1 MDNKKIVE
9 LSDIKV
15 AVLIPCYN
23 EQASI
28 SSVVRDFRSALP
40 DSTIYVYDNNSDDD
54 TVGVA
59 SAAGAVVRSESLQG
73 KGNVVPRMFADI
85 DADIYVMVDGDDTYD
100 ASSAPMLI
108 NELIENFL
116 DMVNGRRVSTDQS
129 AYRRGHRLGNKVL
142 TSLVAYTFGERIQ
155 DMLSGYRVFWKRFVK
170 SFPALTRGFKIETE
184 LTVHALELRMPVA
197 ELDTPYGARPEGS
210 VSKLSTYKD
219 GLHILKAI
227 VALIKEERPLQFF
240 RLCLRFW

>member
-1 MDNKKIVE
+1 
-9 LSDIKV
+9 
-15 AVLIPCYN
+15 
-23 EQASI
+23 
-28 SSVVRDFRSALP
+28 
-40 DSTIYVYDNNSDDD
+40 
-54 TVGVA
+54 
-59 SAAGAVVRSESLQG
+59 
-73 KGNVVPRMFADI
+73 
-85 DADIYVMVDGDDTYD
+85 
-100 ASSAPMLI
+100 MLI

-155 DMLSGYRVFWKRFVK
+155 DMLSGYRVFSKRFVK

-240 RLCLRFW
+240 SLVFAVLVTVSVVLAWPIVITYMDTGLVPRFPTAILSTGLMLLAFLSLFCGVILDTVTRGHQEMKRMFYLNVSPLLTDSTNTRHLEQTDTAGDSA